1 MLLGKRFQL
10 PESLP
15 IAVRQRMIDTVD
27 EVGIRGRGFA
37 GLGKTLKLEEKKYS
51 LMVKLVIQTK
61 IILAMEHLDILCLG
75 GIHFD
80 IKDLI

>member
-1 MLLGKRFQL
+1 
-10 PESLP
+10 
-15 IAVRQRMIDTVD
+15 MIMA
-27 EVGIRGRGFA
+27 ICWF
-37 GLGKTLKLEEKKYS
+37 GKTLKLEEKKYS

>member
-1 MLLGKRFQL
+1 MFWNKNPHNKRG
-10 PESLP
+10 
-15 IAVRQRMIDTVD
+15 M
-27 EVGIRGRGFA
+27 
-37 GLGKTLKLEEKKYS
+37 LKLEEKKYS